1 MSESGAYG
9 QRLSDCLHSESSR
22 AVLSH
27 TLRKGVVGYTETR
40 SDHPTYALSDPIPRE
55 DAFLITL
62 QLRDFP
68 DHKYWEDGRQ
78 TPVFSLR
85 AGCTA
90 VHDLKRSPVFLMD
103 KPFHSVHFYLPRKF
117 LNAIADDV
125 DAPHIGD
132 LHYEPGHGVDD
143 PTMRALASALF
154 PALDQPE
161 QANHMFVDHIMSAV
175 GFHVAQTYGGLE
187 AVTGLMRGGLAPWQQ
202 RRAKEIIEANLVG
215 EISLTEL
222 ARECCLSASHFSR
235 AFRDTVGISPH
246 QWLLRRRIEKAKQL
260 LRNRQL
266 SLSEVALDCGF
277 ADQSHFTRVFTK
289 LSGTS
294 PGAWRRLHQR

>member
-22 AVLSH
+22 ALVSR

-90 VHDLKRSPVFLMD
+90 VYDLKRSPVFFMD
-103 KPFHSVHFYLPRKF
+103 KPFHSVHFYLPRFF
-117 LNAIADDV
+117 LNAIADDAN
-125 DAPHIGD
+125 APHIGD
-132 LHYEPGHGVDD
+132 LRYEPGNGVDD
-143 PTMRALASALF
+143 PTMRALALTLL

-161 QANHMFVDHIMSAV
+161 QANRMFVDHVMSAV

-187 AVTGLMRGGLAPWQQ
+187 AMTDLMRGGLAPWQQ

-215 EISLTEL
+215 EISLAEL
-222 ARECCLSASHFSR
+222 ARGCGLSASHFSR
-235 AFRDTVGISPH
+235 AFRETVGISPH
-246 QWLLRRRIEKAKQL
+246 QWLLRRRIEKARQL

-266 SLSEVALDCGF
+266 SLSEVALECGF
-277 ADQSHFTRVFTK
+277 ADQSHFTRVFAK
-289 LSGTS
+289 LSGTG
-294 PGAWRRLHQR
+294 PGAWRRVHQK